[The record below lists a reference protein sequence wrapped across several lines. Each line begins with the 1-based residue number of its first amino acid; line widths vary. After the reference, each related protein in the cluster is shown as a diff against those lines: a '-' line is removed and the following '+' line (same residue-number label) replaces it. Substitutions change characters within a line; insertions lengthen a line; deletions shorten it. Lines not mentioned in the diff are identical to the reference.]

1 MKMHSLFSAVFSN
14 GDRMTG
20 TLGQIYAAQDINAC
34 RVTISP
40 YITVAK
46 DPAPIANDN
55 GDRMTGYALF
65 VPALPFTGKF
75 QQITGTYRRL
85 TDAVAARN
93 LLDEF
98 DVVEFFAKYQRSF

>member
-1 MKMHSLFSAVFSN
+1 MKMHSLFSAAFSN

-20 TLGQIYAAQDINAC
+20 TLGQIYAAQDINDC

-46 DPAPIANDN
+46 APAPISNDS
-55 GDRMTGYALF
+55 GTMTGYALF

-75 QQITGTYRRL
+75 HQITGTYQRL
-85 TDAVAARN
+85 TDAVSARN

-98 DVVEFFAKYQRSF
+98 DEVEFFAKYQRTF

>member
-1 MKMHSLFSAVFSN
+1 MKMHSLFAATFSN

-20 TLGQIYAAQDINAC
+20 TLGQIYAAQAINDC

-46 DPAPIANDN
+46 APAPIANDN
-55 GDRMTGYALF
+55 GTMTGYALF
-65 VPALPFTGKF
+65 VPALPFTGNF
-75 QQITGTYRRL
+75 QQICGTFQRL
-85 TDAVAARN
+85 ADALAARD

-98 DVVEFFAKYQRSF
+98 DEVEFFAKYQRTF

>member
-1 MKMHSLFSAVFSN
+1 MKMNSLFSASFSN

-20 TLGQIYAAQDINAC
+20 TLAQIYAAQDINDC

-40 YITVAK
+40 YITVSKA
-46 DPAPIANDN
+46 PAPIANDD
-55 GDRMTGYALF
+55 GTMTGYALF
-65 VPALPFTGKF
+65 IPALPFVGEF
-75 QQITGTYRRL
+75 QQISGTYQRL

-98 DVVEFFAKYQRSF
+98 DEVEFFAKYQRTF